1 MGPGQTY
8 LHLGF
13 QDRGFEAVLLRDRPP
28 TTTLVLRGE
37 LDLDAACTADQAV
50 DLALS
55 DPAQAYVLDLA
66 GLHYLN
72 AAGAAPLVRLA
83 VTAQGAGARVT
94 ARRATGLTAIVLGM
108 TPIELVDLDRA
119 PVPTGGGCRSAA

>member
-1 MGPGQTY
+1 MGPGQNY

-13 QDRGFEAVLLRDRPP
+13 QDRGFEAVLLRDTPP

-37 LDLDAACTADQAV
+37 LDLHAAGTADQAV

-55 DPAQAYVLDLA
+55 EPAETYVLDLA
-66 GLHYLN
+66 GLRYLN
-72 AAGAAPLVRLA
+72 AAGATPLVRLA
-83 VTAQGAGARVT
+83 VTAQRAGARVT
-94 ARRATGLTAIVLGM
+94 ARRAVGLTAIVLGM
-108 TPIELVDLDRA
+108 TPIELDDLDRA